1 MDKQVKPR
9 SPFWDHIQIEEVS
22 ADNGVAHIQCDISEN
37 FLNFSGFVH
46 GGVLAT
52 LIDASIGSA
61 VRSTLDLTT
70 QTSATVDL
78 NIKYIKP
85 GKGPTLHA
93 KATIANKGR
102 TLVVGTSEIFDEDNV
117 LVAIGSATFMILKKK

>member
-1 MDKQVKPR
+1 MNKEIKPR
-9 SPFWDHIQIEEVS
+9 SPFWDHIQIEEIS
-22 ADNGVAHIQCDISEN
+22 ADQGVAHVQCHNSEN
-37 FLNFSGFVH
+37 LLNFSGFVH

-61 VRSTLDLTT
+61 VRSTLDLST

-85 GKGPTLHA
+85 GKGATLTA
-93 KATIANKGR
+93 KAHVVNRGR
-102 TLVVGTSEIFDEDNV
+102 TLVVGTSEIFDENNV
-117 LVAIGSATFMILKKK
+117 LVAIGSATFMILNKK

>member
-1 MDKQVKPR
+1 MDNQVKPR

-22 ADNGVAHIQCDISEN
+22 AENGVAHIQCHVSEN
-37 FLNFSGFVH
+37 LLNFSGFVH
-46 GGVLAT
+46 GGVLAS
-52 LIDASIGSA
+52 LIDAAIGSA
-61 VRSTLDLTT
+61 VRSTLDLSI

-85 GKGPTLHA
+85 GTGPTLHA
-93 KATIANKGR
+93 KASLTNKGR
-102 TLVVGTSEIFDEDNV
+102 TLVVGTSEIFDENNV